1 VTGAVDF
8 LYGDEDSG
16 RAEERLDV
24 AAQSPAQLFWRR
36 LRTDRVALLAAAL
49 IVFLVLVAIF
59 AHQVVEI
66 AGARPPN
73 APSKHFF
80 TVGKVGV
87 PSPTGPSSKNLFG
100 VDPLGRDLFSRV
112 VYGLRVSLEIALAA
126 TGISVLIG
134 LVVGLVAGYYGGWVD
149 TLLSRLVDVLLAFPI
164 LLLALGIA
172 SACSLGHGC
181 VGGLVKP
188 GLSVVI
194 VVIAFINWTFIA
206 RIVRGQVLSLSK
218 REFVEAACSIGASNT
233 RIMFREILPN
243 LVAPLI
249 VYTTLIIPQN
259 ILLEAALSYLGVGV
273 QPPDPSLGK
282 MLADATDVFDTAW
295 WYMAFPGAALLLMV
309 LAFNLLG
316 DGLQDAINPRSARAQ
331 AD

>member
-24 AAQSPAQLFWRR
+24 AAQSPFQLFWRR

-188 GLSVVI
+188 GLSLVI

-218 REFVEAACSIGASNT
+218 REFVEAARSIGASNT

-282 MLADATDVFDTAW
+282 MLADATDMFDTAW

>member
-1 VTGAVDF
+1 MP
-8 LYGDEDSG
+8 
-16 RAEERLDV
+16 DV
-24 AAQSPAQLFWRR
+24 AARSPFQLFWRR
-36 LRTDRVALLAAAL
+36 LRTDRVALAAAAL
-49 IVFLVLVAIF
+49 IVLLVLMAIL
-59 AHQVVEI
+59 APLIVKLV
-66 AGARPPN
+66 GARPPN
-73 APSKHFF
+73 QQSDKYFSL
-80 TVGKVGV
+80 GKVGV

-218 REFVEAACSIGASNT
+218 REV
-233 RIMFREILPN
+233 
-243 LVAPLI
+243 V
-249 VYTTLIIPQN
+249 
-259 ILLEAALSYLGVGV
+259 
-273 QPPDPSLGK
+273 
-282 MLADATDVFDTAW
+282 
-295 WYMAFPGAALLLMV
+295 
-309 LAFNLLG
+309 
-316 DGLQDAINPRSARAQ
+316 
-331 AD
+331 

>member
-24 AAQSPAQLFWRR
+24 AAQSPLQLFWRR

-59 AHQVVEI
+59 AHQVLEI

-80 TVGKVGV
+80 TLGKVGV